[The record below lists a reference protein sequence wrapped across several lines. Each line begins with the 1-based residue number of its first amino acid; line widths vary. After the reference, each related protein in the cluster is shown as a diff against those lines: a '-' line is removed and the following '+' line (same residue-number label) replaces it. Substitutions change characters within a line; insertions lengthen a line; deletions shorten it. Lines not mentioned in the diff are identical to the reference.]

1 MLKIAAS
8 ASVAVAIAL
17 YAGSALSQQSLGAA
31 PKLSVPEG
39 SSVEPLGDAMVING
53 RPVTVQR
60 VVAPQSAADVARH
73 YRKALDE
80 KSSGKIVEYRLKG
93 DQIIARRIGEH
104 FVTVR
109 VQKAPGGTA
118 EVWIMTTQMRAP
130 VTTEA
135 LPSHLAVPAGSRILS
150 NVETLDGARRAYTII
165 ATADAAVSATQDFVK
180 RHLKDRGFTLV
191 ASDESSVD
199 ASRRVMLFQRGT
211 EDVMVT
217 IADGPK
223 GRTLVLN
230 ASAPK

>member
-1 MLKIAAS
+1 
-8 ASVAVAIAL
+8 
-17 YAGSALSQQSLGAA
+17 
-31 PKLSVPEG
+31 
-39 SSVEPLGDAMVING
+39 MVING
-53 RPVTVQR
+53 RAVTVER
-60 VVAPQSAADVARH
+60 IVAPQSPADVLKH

-80 KSSGKIVEYRLKG
+80 KSSGKIIEYKLKG
-93 DQIIARRIGEH
+93 DQIISRRIGEH

-109 VQKAPGGTA
+109 VQKTPAGTA
-118 EVWIMTTQMRAP
+118 EVWTMTTRMQPPAATN
-130 VTTEA
+130 V

-150 NVETLDGARRAYTII
+150 NIETLDGHRRAYTVI
-165 ATADAAVSATQDFVK
+165 ATADAAVSAAQDFVK
-180 RHLKDRGFTLV
+180 RHLTDRGFTLV
-191 ASDESSVD
+191 ASDESSLA